1 MAALEKHFT
10 ITEVSK
16 LWQLS
21 EDTIRK
27 IFRDEPGVLKIG
39 SAEKRFKR
47 GYVVLRIPETVLQKV
62 HAGLRKARA

>member
-10 ITEVSK
+10 ISEVAS

-27 IFRDEPGVLKIG
+27 IFRDQPGVLKIG
-39 SAEKRFKR
+39 SAEKRRKR
-47 GYVVLRIPETVLQKV
+47 GYIVLRIPETVLQKV
-62 HAGLRKARA
+62 HAELRK